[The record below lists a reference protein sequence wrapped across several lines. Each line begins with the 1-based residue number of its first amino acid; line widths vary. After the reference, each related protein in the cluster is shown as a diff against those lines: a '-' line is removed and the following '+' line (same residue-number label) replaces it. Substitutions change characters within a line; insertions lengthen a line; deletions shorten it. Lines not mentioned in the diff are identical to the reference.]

1 MKREK
6 KYPKFVYNC
15 VTDDPDTWGTHPTK
29 ELALEDAKKLYDE
42 HFRQLNNVLN
52 TFAWIAAGGGIF
64 AFVCIII
71 AILGALL

>member
-15 VTDDPDTWGTHPTK
+15 VTDDPNTWGTHATK

-42 HFRQLNNVLN
+42 HFRQRVNVLN
-52 TFAWIAAGGGIF
+52 TFVWIVAGCGIF
-64 AFVCIII
+64 TFVCIII
-71 AILGALL
+71 AILGVLL

>member
-42 HFRQLNNVLN
+42 HFRQRDNVLN
-52 TFAWIAAGGGIF
+52 TLVWIVAGCGIF
-64 AFVCIII
+64 IFICIII
-71 AILGALL
+71 AILGVLL

>member
-15 VTDDPDTWGTHPTK
+15 ITDDPDTWGTHPTK

-52 TFAWIAAGGGIF
+52 AFAWIVAGGGIF
-64 AFVCIII
+64 AFLCIII